1 MGLSSPSGA
10 SRLGRWHLPH
20 EVFYLMTEP
29 DTHVLTTV
37 FSLGRKMSLLLN
49 NVFVI
54 IAATL
59 SGFSRM
65 AKSFE
70 MIMLS
75 RFFAGVNAGT
85 AA

>member
-1 MGLSSPSGA
+1 METVCEFYPSFIQ
-10 SRLGRWHLPH
+10 
-20 EVFYLMTEP
+20 EVNL
-29 DTHVLTTV
+29 THVLTTV

-54 IAATL
+54 IAASL
-59 SGFSRM
+59 SGFSRT

-75 RFFAGVNAGT
+75 RFFTGVNVGT
-85 AA
+85 ATVEIQKDEGENN